1 MKLVPVGEKIVVK
14 RLDAEEKTSGGIV
27 LPDVAQKRPRQG
39 RVLSVGD
46 GHLLPDGTRAPHQVG
61 EGDRILFA
69 RFSGRYNCRSFSF
82 GGRGCGKAEDCF
94 FHVGSQEY
102 RGHPPDRFDSLPFDD
117 GD

>member
-27 LPDVAQKRPRQG
+27 LPDTAQKRPRQG

-61 EGDRILFA
+61 EGDRILFGNYA
-69 RFSGRYNCRSFSF
+69 GTEVKVNGEELLIMSESEIL
-82 GGRGCGKAEDCF
+82 A
-94 FHVGSQEY
+94 VV
-102 RGHPPDRFDSLPFDD
+102 L
-117 GD
+117 